1 MMIVARHLLQVIT
14 EVLPSAASCCCY
26 KHSSV
31 RSFSNA
37 VALYKNMCTLPR
49 LIATTSYHDPEFQK
63 VSDRRPPFP
72 PLEYW
77 LNTVEYPV
85 QRVVSYAPM
94 HLLIAAEVIK
104 AFICLYPSCISYYI
118 CTLCRLRTYVFCNML

>member
-14 EVLPSAASCCCY
+14 EVLPSAASCCY

-49 LIATTSYHDPEFQK
+49 LATTTTSYLPEFQK

-77 LNTVEYPV
+77 LNTVVLLYPV
-85 QRVVSYAPM
+85 QRVVLCSSN
-94 HLLIAAEVIK
+94 
-104 AFICLYPSCISYYI
+104 AFINSCRSNQGFYLPVSKLNIF
-118 CTLCRLRTYVFCNML
+118 LRPLLLTFCIDAD